1 MKLFGSSGIRRV
13 VDRDFLELTSN
24 VGLAVGG
31 LYPSIVVGRDTRTSG
46 DAVKSAFVSG
56 LLAAGSRVAD
66 AGIAPTPAL
75 AYAARDFDAGAI
87 ITASHNPPEY
97 NGIKLVNPDGSA
109 FDSLQRERIEQ
120 LVGDGQY
127 QLAAW
132 EGMGS
137 VEGFPRAAERHVDRI
152 LEDTPRDTR
161 LKVVVDCGCGAAV
174 DATPVLLRR
183 MGCSVVELH
192 CTPSGHF
199 PRGIEPIEENL
210 QELMA
215 AVSTEGAH
223 LGLAHDGDADRLAV
237 VDDRGRYVSGD
248 VVMALLARHLG
259 VTKVVTTVDA
269 SMLIEDLG
277 FDVVRTKVGDVFVS
291 DVLRATPVEQ
301 RADEFGGE
309 PSGCFI
315 FPEMSLC
322 PDGIYAALK
331 IVELAS
337 LRPLSELA
345 SELPRYVVLRGG
357 MPGTSDVM
365 ETVRQRLAARN
376 EGNLETIDGLR
387 LSFDDGWL
395 LIRASGT
402 EPKIRITA
410 EAKDERRAGELCEL
424 GRETVNESLRE
435 QESASR

>member
-66 AGIAPTPAL
+66 AGIAPTPSL
-75 AYAARDFDAGAI
+75 AYAARDFDAGAV

-109 FDSLQRERIEQ
+109 FDSMQRERIEQ
-120 LVGDGQY
+120 LVGDSQY

-132 EGMGS
+132 ENMGS
-137 VEGFPRAAERHVDRI
+137 VEGFPRAVERHVERI
-152 LEDTPRDTR
+152 LGDTPRDTR
-161 LKVVVDCGCGAAV
+161 LKVVVDCGCGAAS

-237 VDDRGRYVSGD
+237 VDDRGRYVNGD

-291 DVLRATPVEQ
+291 DVLRATPEER

-315 FPEMSLC
+315 FPKMSLC

-357 MPGTSDVM
+357 MPGTSDAMDIVQ
-365 ETVRQRLAARN
+365 RRLAARN
-376 EGNLETIDGLR
+376 DGNLETIDGLR
-387 LSFDDGWL
+387 LSYDDGWL

-435 QESASR
+435 LESTSR